1 MKDRTAS
8 YRGKWIRHLKSLGL
22 KPVCVVIEDDLS
34 SKIVND
40 AEIFW
45 IAYFKFLGARL
56 INATAG
62 GEGCTGYNP
71 TQATRIKL
79 SLAGRGRVVSN
90 STKRQIGLAN
100 QGNKHAQGVI
110 RTEQYR
116 AKLSKALKGK
126 PLSEEVKKKFSQIR
140 KGKPWSRVQ
149 RDNYENY
156 INSEVLPK
164 VEKAVTMWVSGVT
177 LKCIAIEVGLSVSL
191 LSKQIKNR
199 PDYTELKRASRLAY
213 MRREDVVESFAA
225 ARAKIRDSMEFK
237 KTSHVCAHCGKTF
250 LAWSCYDKR
259 PRANRFCSQQCYRSS
274 GQLIY

>member
-1 MKDRTAS
+1 MATIYALIHPNTNEVRYIGKTEIGVVNRMRGHMKDRTAS

-126 PLSEEVKKKFSQIR
+126 PLSEEVKKS
-140 KGKPWSRVQ
+140 S
-149 RDNYENY
+149 
-156 INSEVLPK
+156 
-164 VEKAVTMWVSGVT
+164 
-177 LKCIAIEVGLSVSL
+177 
-191 LSKQIKNR
+191 
-199 PDYTELKRASRLAY
+199 
-213 MRREDVVESFAA
+213 
-225 ARAKIRDSMEFK
+225 AK
-237 KTSHVCAHCGKTF
+237 
-250 LAWSCYDKR
+250 
-259 PRANRFCSQQCYRSS
+259 
-274 GQLIY
+274 